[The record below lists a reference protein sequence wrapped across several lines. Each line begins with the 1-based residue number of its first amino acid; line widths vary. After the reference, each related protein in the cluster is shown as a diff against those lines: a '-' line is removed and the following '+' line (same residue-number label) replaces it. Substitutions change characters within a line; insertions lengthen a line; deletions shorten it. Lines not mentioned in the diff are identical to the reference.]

1 MSAKST
7 GRTRGKTAKTAKA
20 SRRPAPSRRSSATPG
35 RSARK
40 GTGAAS
46 KRAVRAKRST
56 ARPSVAKRPA
66 ARPSAA
72 KASTAKP
79 RRLGKRHLE
88 EFRRFLESEH
98 TRLSAELDVISQRLP
113 QVEQLGVDVT
123 GGYDEDIADVASDT
137 FEREKVIAI
146 EQSVQ
151 ELRDQV
157 KEALDSIKEG
167 SYGTCDACGQS
178 ISLERLRA
186 LPYARLC
193 ISCKAR
199 EERENLANQR

>member
-7 GRTRGKTAKTAKA
+7 GRTRVKAAKTTKAK
-20 SRRPAPSRRSSATPG
+20 RRAAPPG
-35 RSARK
+35 RSGATSGKSARK
-40 GTGAAS
+40 ASGTAGKRAARRTAS
-46 KRAVRAKRST
+46 KPAAKR
-56 ARPSVAKRPA
+56 AP
-66 ARPSAA
+66 A
-72 KASTAKP
+72 KAGKPSPAKP
-79 RRLGKRHLE
+79 RRISRRHFE
-88 EFRRFLESEH
+88 EFRKLLEAEH
-98 TRLSAELDVISQRLP
+98 NRLTAELEVISQRLP

-123 GGYDEDIADVASDT
+123 GGFDEDIADVASDT

-157 KEALDSIKEG
+157 KEALDSIGEG
-167 SYGTCDACGQS
+167 SYGTCDACGQP

-186 LPYARLC
+186 IPYARLC

-199 EERENLANQR
+199 EERENMANQR